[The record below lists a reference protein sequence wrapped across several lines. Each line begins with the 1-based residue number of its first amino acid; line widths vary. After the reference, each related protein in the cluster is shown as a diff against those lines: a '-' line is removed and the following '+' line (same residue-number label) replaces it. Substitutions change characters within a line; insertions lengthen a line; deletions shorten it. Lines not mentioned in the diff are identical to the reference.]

1 MIQKMLDLIYV
12 FFFGKYTLVDFVNKE
27 TSSQKC
33 EYILDSVFP
42 DEKTMNIALSANPTS
57 ISKSTS

>member
-1 MIQKMLDLIYV
+1 MIQKILDLIYV
-12 FFFGKYTLVDFVNKE
+12 FFFGKYTLADFVDKE

-42 DEKTMNIALSANPTS
+42 DEKTMNIALSSNHLTV
-57 ISKSTS
+57 SK

>member
-12 FFFGKYTLVDFVNKE
+12 FFFGKYTLVDFVDKE

-42 DEKTMNIALSANPTS
+42 DEKTMNIALSASHST
-57 ISKSTS
+57 ISE

>member
-1 MIQKMLDLIYV
+1 MMDSIYV
-12 FFFGKYTLVDFVNKE
+12 FFFGKYTLVDFVDKE

-42 DEKTMNIALSANPTS
+42 DEKTMNIALSTNHVT
-57 ISKSTS
+57 ITK

>member
-1 MIQKMLDLIYV
+1 MIKKALDSIYV
-12 FFFGKYTLVDFVNKE
+12 FFFGKYTLVDFVEKE

-42 DEKTMNIALSANPTS
+42 DEKIMNIALSENNIAV
-57 ISKSTS
+57 SK

>member
-1 MIQKMLDLIYV
+1 MIQKMMDSIYV
-12 FFFGKYTLVDFVNKE
+12 FFFGKYTLVDFVDKE

-42 DEKTMNIALSANPTS
+42 DEKTMNIALSTNHVT
-57 ISKSTS
+57 ITK